1 MFSSVFGDKYY
12 CGIDIGSSTIK
23 ACLLKRE
30 PSDRLE
36 VLGITDIRTLGFRK
50 GMVTELEELT
60 ECVQTVVRELENITG
75 CRIRQVCLG
84 INNCLIDVN
93 RITTVIPLTE
103 RGHKVITSMD
113 VRKLRRQARLLGVG
127 IDDELLHDI
136 PQVYQIDGTASVVNP
151 LGLYARNLGVSSLI
165 IVSNANRIRN
175 IIKAVNHAGYDVLD
189 VCLSIYVSSEFV
201 LNLQEKKR
209 GCMFIDIGA
218 ASTDIMVF
226 KDGILKELVKLPIGG
241 DDFTISIA
249 NRFDLSFD
257 LAEQLKISYATAFNV
272 DRHSDEEILIKKEG
286 RYISVKKR
294 ELYLAV
300 KDKISPL
307 VDGIS
312 CVLEKAREE
321 DRIECGIILVGGGAL
336 LSGLIEYIA
345 EETKE
350 SVNLGKVRVFS
361 KKLLPNLILFSS
373 AFGLASY
380 ASQQASLLKTSSSK
394 GVGLIKETIN
404 RIREL
409 YVEYF

>member
-1 MFSSVFGDKYY
+1 MFSSVFGDKHY

-36 VLGITDIRTLGFRK
+36 LLAATEIKTLGFKK
-50 GMVTELEELT
+50 GMVIELEELT
-60 ECVQTVVRELENITG
+60 ECIQTAVKELEKISG
-75 CRIRQVCLG
+75 YRIRQVCLG
-84 INNCLIDVN
+84 ISNGVVDV
-93 RITTVIPLTE
+93 RRVTTVIPLIE
-103 RGHKVITSMD
+103 RGHKVVTSMD
-113 VRKLRRQARLLGVG
+113 VKKVRRQAQLLGVG
-127 IDDELLHDI
+127 IEDELLHDI
-136 PQVYQIDGTASVVNP
+136 PQVYQIDGSSFVVNP
-151 LGLYARNLGVSSLI
+151 LGLYARNLGISSLI
-165 IVSNANRIRN
+165 IVSNVNRIRN
-175 IIKAVNHAGYDVLD
+175 IIKAVNYAGYDVFD
-189 VCLSIYVSSEFV
+189 VCLSIYISSEFI
-201 LNLQEKKR
+201 LDLQEKKR

-218 ASTDIMVF
+218 SSTNIMVF
-226 KDGILKELVKLPIGG
+226 KDGILKELTKIPIGG
-241 DDFTISIA
+241 DDFTISIV

-257 LAEQLKISYATAFNV
+257 LAEQLKRSYATALSV

-294 ELYLAV
+294 ELYLAIR
-300 KDKISPL
+300 DKISPL

-321 DRIECGIILVGGGAL
+321 DRIEGGIILVGGGAL
-336 LSGLIEYIA
+336 LSGLIECIA

-350 SVNLGKVRVFS
+350 SVNLGKVRIFS

-380 ASQQASLLKTSSSK
+380 VSKRTSLLKTSHTK
-394 GVGLIKETIN
+394 GIGLVKETIN
-404 RIREL
+404 RIKEL